1 MSRQPNERTRGPGRV
16 VLALYVVFVIGS
28 VSRATA
34 QILTQYEVAPLA
46 YNLSALAAL
55 IYVVATISLALPGER
70 AWRVSVVA
78 ISIELLGVLVV
89 GTWSF
94 LRPEAFADASVWSH
108 FGQGYLF
115 IPLVLPVLGLWW
127 LAKSRA
133 PQQHR

>member
-1 MSRQPNERTRGPGRV
+1 MI
-16 VLALYVVFVIGS
+16 LALYVVFVIGS

-46 YNLSALAAL
+46 YNLSAVAAL

-127 LAKSRA
+127 LARSRA
-133 PQQHR
+133 SQPQR